1 MPPSTSRRARA
12 RQCLVTL
19 CLLLASGVCLAAA
32 GTIEV
37 VVGGTARVFQ
47 HHGRER
53 PAIRGDQLYE
63 GETVVTGS
71 QANVKLRMLD
81 EAEVWVRPDTRFKI
95 EKYRSSQHGSP
106 RDEARLHLIS
116 GSMRQLTG
124 SIGKVSTADYRL
136 TTPNATI
143 GIRGTEFDAVF
154 VTPQAAAAL
163 DTPAGTYNRVYAGT
177 TALSGG
183 VGPAIILNIGQA
195 GFIGLTP
202 NAQPQ
207 TLPTI
212 PPFLNT
218 TTPTSSAPAPAA
230 RNLQVSVRFGEP
242 ASGNVIATQRPGG
255 RGNTEQQVR
264 VLEGARASMV
274 IVQGAS
280 SQTVVEVVATVSDN
294 TATVQFAAQ
303 SQSAAGRSSSDSQ
316 GSRTATTLRVT
327 LGEWTEVSGQGP
339 WSGSGN
345 SVISTGRRS
354 QPPRVYLRVDEVVR

>member
-1 MPPSTSRRARA
+1 MTLLTPWRVRKRHLFMALSVL
-12 RQCLVTL
+12 LV
-19 CLLLASGVCLAAA
+19 SGVCLAAA

-37 VVGGTARVFQ
+37 VVGTARVFQ
-47 HHGRER
+47 HHGQER

-81 EAEVWVRPDTRFKI
+81 EAAVWIRPDTRFRI
-95 EKYRSSQHGSP
+95 EKYRSSKHGSAN
-106 RDEARLHLIS
+106 DEARLHLVS
-116 GSMRQLTG
+116 GSIRQLTG

-154 VTPQAAAAL
+154 VTAQAATAL
-163 DTPAGTYNRVYAGT
+163 NTPAGTYNRVYSGT
-177 TALSGG
+177 TSLSGG
-183 VGPAIILNIGQA
+183 GGPVIILNTGQA

-218 TTPTSSAPAPAA
+218 TTTSGAPPPTA
-230 RNLQVSVRFGEP
+230 RNLQVSVRLGEP
-242 ASGNVIATQRPGG
+242 ASGNVVSTQRPGG
-255 RGNTEQQVR
+255 
-264 VLEGARASMV
+264 AASMAL
-274 IVQGAS
+274 VQGTS
-280 SQTVVEVVATVSDN
+280 SQTVMEVVATVSGN

-303 SQSAAGRSSSDSQ
+303 AQSAGRSGQESQ
-316 GSRTATTLRVT
+316 GTRTATTLRVT

-339 WSGSGN
+339 WSSSGS
-345 SVISTGRRS
+345 SVISTGRLN
-354 QPPRVYLRVDEVVR
+354 QPPRVYLRVDEVGR

>member
-1 MPPSTSRRARA
+1 MNNSTPRPDRTRHLLMA
-12 RQCLVTL
+12 L
-19 CLLLASGVCLAAA
+19 CLLLASGMCLAAA

-37 VVGGTARVFQ
+37 VVGTARVFQ
-47 HHGRER
+47 HHGQER
-53 PAIRGDQLYE
+53 PAIRGGQLYE

-81 EAEVWVRPDTRFKI
+81 EASVWIRPDTRFRI
-95 EKYRSSQHGSP
+95 EKYRSSKHGSAN
-106 RDEARLHLIS
+106 DEARLHLVS
-116 GSMRQLTG
+116 GSIRQLTG
-124 SIGKVSTADYRL
+124 SIGKVATADYRL

-154 VTPQAAAAL
+154 VTAQAAATL
-163 DTPAGTYNRVYAGT
+163 GTPAGTYNRVYAGS

-183 VGPAIILNIGQA
+183 GGPVIILNAGQA

-218 TTPTSSAPAPAA
+218 TTTTSSAPAPAA

-242 ASGNVIATQRPGG
+242 PSSNVISTQRPGG
-255 RGNTEQQVR
+255 GGNTEQQVR
-264 VLEGARASMV
+264 VLEGARASMA
-274 IVQGAS
+274 IVQGTS
-280 SQTVVEVVATVSDN
+280 SQTVVEVVATVSGN
-294 TATVQFAAQ
+294 TATVQLATQAQ
-303 SQSAAGRSSSDSQ
+303 STAGRNSPGGQ

-339 WSGSGN
+339 WSGS
-345 SVISTGRRS
+345 SDVVISTG
-354 QPPRVYLRVDEVVR
+354 QQAPVPRVYLRVDEVGR

>member
-1 MPPSTSRRARA
+1 MTLLTPWRVRKRHLFMALSVL
-12 RQCLVTL
+12 LV
-19 CLLLASGVCLAAA
+19 SGVCLAAA

-37 VVGGTARVFQ
+37 VVGTARVFQ
-47 HHGRER
+47 HHGQER

-81 EAEVWVRPDTRFKI
+81 EAAVWIRPDTRFRI
-95 EKYRSSQHGSP
+95 EKYRSSKHGSAN
-106 RDEARLHLIS
+106 DEARLHLVS
-116 GSMRQLTG
+116 GSIRQLTG

-154 VTPQAAAAL
+154 VTAQAATAL
-163 DTPAGTYNRVYAGT
+163 NTPAGTYNRVYSGT
-177 TALSGG
+177 TSLSGG
-183 VGPAIILNIGQA
+183 GGPVIILNTGQA

-218 TTPTSSAPAPAA
+218 TTTSGAPPPTA
-230 RNLQVSVRFGEP
+230 RNLQVSVRLGEP
-242 ASGNVIATQRPGG
+242 ASGNVISTQRPGG
-255 RGNTEQQVR
+255 AGNSEQQVR
-264 VLEGARASMV
+264 VLEGARASMAL
-274 IVQGAS
+274 VQGTS
-280 SQTVVEVVATVSDN
+280 SQTVMEVVATVSGN

-303 SQSAAGRSSSDSQ
+303 AQSAGRSGQESQ
-316 GSRTATTLRVT
+316 GTRTATTLRVT

-339 WSGSGN
+339 WSSSGS
-345 SVISTGRRS
+345 SVISTGRLN
-354 QPPRVYLRVDEVVR
+354 QPPRVYLRVDEVGR